1 MLLFLQELRAY
12 STDKYKPR
20 PSENIYQNLKKET
33 PADAYSLINNSNLAG
48 TTSDIKR
55 NLNKFRET
63 NDYIQQ
69 KYDFADAG
77 HRNEEENMEKTKIEQ
92 LISVFIFFLFI
103 YLFLLKIK

>member
-1 MLLFLQELRAY
+1 M
-12 STDKYKPR
+12 
-20 PSENIYQNLKKET
+20 KKET

-69 KYDFADAG
+69 KYDFAEAG
-77 HRNEEENMEKTKIEQ
+77 HKNEEENMEKAKIEQ
-92 LISVFIFFLFI
+92 LISVFVCFLFYFFI
-103 YLFLLKIK
+103 YFTKN